1 MKVFEILNLHTEI
14 LGFLQ
19 TVGIRVGDVRY
30 IELYNEYRR
39 LLGNGEKVTYI
50 VASLSGRYHVSERK
64 ICGLVKLFQKDC
76 SPYAV

>member
-1 MKVFEILNLHTEI
+1 MKVFEILNLHKEI

-50 VASLSGRYHVSERK
+50 VASLSG
-64 ICGLVKLFQKDC
+64 
-76 SPYAV
+76 